1 MTHEYVMNENFRDRI
16 EFRFPRNRDRN
27 LMNALTKTFIAEKTL
42 PKRFHLLSSALQFM
56 EHFKKGKGKLL

>member
-27 LMNALTKTFIAEKTL
+27 LMNALTKNFHGGKNPPKKIPFAFFCVAIYGTF
-42 PKRFHLLSSALQFM
+42 
-56 EHFKKGKGKLL
+56 

>member
-27 LMNALTKTFIAEKTL
+27 LMNAFKKTFIEKNP